1 MNKIEIARREIVK
14 KKDWDDFEGFE
25 DNVDLLKTKLNL
37 LIMKNENKTTIY
49 IILLHEEIL
58 MMNILI
64 ELKKEE
70 YRFDLEIIGEILYH
84 M

>member
-14 KKDWDDFEGFE
+14 KRDWDDFEGFE
-25 DNVDLLKTKLNL
+25 DDVDLLKTKLNL
-37 LIMKNENKTTIY
+37 LIMKNKNKTTIY
-49 IILLHEEIL
+49 IILLHEEVL

>member
-14 KKDWDDFEGFE
+14 KRDWDDFEGFE
-25 DNVDLLKTKLNL
+25 DDDDLLKTKLNL

-49 IILLHEEIL
+49 IILLHEEVL
-58 MMNILI
+58 MMNILS

>member
-14 KKDWDDFEGFE
+14 KRDWDDFEGFE
-25 DNVDLLKTKLNL
+25 DDVDLLKTKLNL

-49 IILLHEEIL
+49 RILLHEEVL